1 MTVGTFKL
9 EDAALFNSL
18 IKLYLQGMT
27 TAGYQIE
34 IELKRMICI
43 RWKTM
48 LDPKIY
54 STEVQIFS
62 QLVYAIITCV
72 CHYNLCMPLYLV
84 YAIMAHFISSFFF
97 FSVWYFLNLFFRFAQ

>member
-18 IKLYLQGMT
+18 IKLSLQGMT

-43 RWKTM
+43 R
-48 LDPKIY
+48 
-54 STEVQIFS
+54 
-62 QLVYAIITCV
+62 
-72 CHYNLCMPLYLV
+72 
-84 YAIMAHFISSFFF
+84 
-97 FSVWYFLNLFFRFAQ
+97 

>member
-18 IKLYLQGMT
+18 IKLSLQGMT

-54 STEVQIFS
+54 STRVQIFS
-62 QLVYAIITCV
+62 Q
-72 CHYNLCMPLYLV
+72 LV